1 MTPSTTTAAA
11 GAAGRVPSAAEALRE
26 RAAVAPDPGTAGP
39 NLPDRGRQTPG
50 RQTRGTQTRGTQTRG
65 RQTAWLLAAVVVLV
79 LVSAVSLAVGA
90 RGLPLETVW
99 HALTQFDP
107 ANGDHAVVRARIP
120 RTALGLLAGG
130 ALGLAGAAMQG
141 VARNPLADPGIMG
154 VNAGAALAVVT
165 GIYVFGVSSLTGYI
179 WFAFIGAA
187 AAAAVVYLIA
197 SLGRDGATPVKLALA
212 GAALSAGLYSLM
224 NVILVSSQDTLDR
237 FRFWQVGGIAGRE
250 WSVVLPGLPFLAL
263 GAAIVLATGR
273 VLNSLALGDDMAR
286 GLGQRVGLV
295 RGVTALG
302 IVLLCGS
309 ATALAGPIGF
319 VGLVIPHAVR
329 FLTGPDYR
337 WILPFSLVLAPVLL
351 LSADVIGRVV
361 LLPGEVPAG
370 IMTALVGA
378 PVFVWLVRRGKGAG
392 L

>member
-1 MTPSTTTAAA
+1 MTHSTTTAAPGQGGA
-11 GAAGRVPSAAEALRE
+11 GTSVPAQ
-26 RAAVAPDPGTAGP
+26 GP
-39 NLPDRGRQTPG
+39 NGPSRGHAFGGKRA
-50 RQTRGTQTRGTQTRG
+50 
-65 RQTAWLLAAVVVLV
+65 AWLLAAVVVLA
-79 LVSAVSLAVGA
+79 LLAGASLAIGA
-90 RGLPLETVW
+90 RGLSLGTVW
-99 HALTQFDP
+99 QALTAFDP
-107 ANGDHAVVRARIP
+107 ANGDHAVVHARIP
-120 RTALGLLAGG
+120 RTVLGILAGG
-130 ALGLAGAAMQG
+130 ALGLAGAAMHG

-165 GIYVFGVSSLTGYI
+165 GIYVFGVATFSGYI
-179 WFAFIGAA
+179 WFAFVGAGVA
-187 AAAAVVYLIA
+187 AVVVYLIA

-212 GAALSAGLYSLM
+212 GAALNAGLFSLM

-237 FRFWQVGGIAGRE
+237 FRFWQVGGVAGRD
-250 WSVVLPGLPFLAL
+250 WSVVLPGLPFLAAGGL
-263 GAAIVLATGR
+263 IVLLTGR
-273 VLNSLALGDDMAR
+273 ILNSLALGDDIAR

-295 RGVTALG
+295 RGITALG

-351 LSADVIGRVV
+351 LGADIIGRVV

-370 IMTALVGA
+370 IMTALIGA
-378 PVFVWLVRRGKGAG
+378 PVFVWLIRRGKGAG

>member
-1 MTPSTTTAAA
+1 MTQSSTTTARQAA
-11 GAAGRVPSAAEALRE
+11 SPGTSVPGAAARAPGSA
-26 RAAVAPDPGTAGP
+26 RAFPGKRA
-39 NLPDRGRQTPG
+39 
-50 RQTRGTQTRGTQTRG
+50 
-65 RQTAWLLAAVVVLV
+65 AWLLAAVVVLAV
-79 LVSAVSLAVGA
+79 LAGASLAVGA
-90 RGLPLETVW
+90 RGLPLGTVW
-99 HALTQFDP
+99 DALTQFDP
-107 ANGDHAVVRARIP
+107 ANGDHAVVHARIP
-120 RTALGLLAGG
+120 RTILGLLAGG

-154 VNAGAALAVVT
+154 VNAGAAVAVVT
-165 GIYVFGVSSLTGYI
+165 GIYVFGVGSLSGYI

-187 AAAAVVYLIA
+187 VAAVVVYFIA

-212 GAALSAGLYSLM
+212 GAALNAGLYSLM
-224 NVILVSSQDTLDR
+224 SVILVSSQDTLDK
-237 FRFWQVGGIAGRE
+237 FRFWQVGGIAGRD
-250 WSVVLPGLPFLAL
+250 WSVVLAGLPFLAA
-263 GAAIVLATGR
+263 GAAIVLLTGR
-273 VLNSLALGDDMAR
+273 ILNSLALGDDIAR
-286 GLGQRVGLV
+286 GLGQRVGLA
-295 RGVTALG
+295 RGITALG

-309 ATALAGPIGF
+309 ATAMAGPIAF

-351 LSADVIGRVV
+351 LGGDIVGRVV

-370 IMTALVGA
+370 IMTALIGA

>member
-1 MTPSTTTAAA
+1 MTPRTTTAAPA
-11 GAAGRVPSAAEALRE
+11 GLPALARPAPPAGSGRARRVRFGR
-26 RAAVAPDPGTAGP
+26 RAGLV
-39 NLPDRGRQTPG
+39 
-50 RQTRGTQTRGTQTRG
+50 
-65 RQTAWLLAAVVVLV
+65 AAVVVLM
-79 LVSAVSLAVGA
+79 LVTAASLAIGA
-90 RGLPLETVW
+90 RGLAPEIVW
-99 HALTQFDP
+99 QALTEFNP
-107 ANGDHAVVRARIP
+107 GNGDHAVVHARIP
-120 RTALGLLAGG
+120 RTVLGLLAGA

-141 VARNPLADPGIMG
+141 LARNPLADPGILG
-154 VNAGAALAVVT
+154 INAGAALAVVT

-179 WFAFIGAA
+179 WFAFLGAA
-187 AAAAVVYLIA
+187 AAAVAVYFIA

-212 GAALSAGLYSLM
+212 GAALSAGLFSLM

-237 FRFWQVGGIAGRE
+237 FRFWQVGGIAGRD
-250 WSVVLPGLPFLAL
+250 WSVVLPGVPFLL
-263 GAAIVLATGR
+263 IGAAIVLGTGR
-273 VLNSLALGDDMAR
+273 ILNSLALGDDIAR
-286 GLGQRVGLV
+286 GLGQRVGVV

-302 IVLLCGS
+302 VVLLCGS

-329 FLTGPDYR
+329 FLAGPDYR
-337 WILPFSLVLAPVLL
+337 WILPLSMILAPALL
-351 LSADVIGRVV
+351 LTADVAGRVI

>member
-1 MTPSTTTAAA
+1 MTQSTTTAAPGQGGA
-11 GAAGRVPSAAEALRE
+11 GTSLPAQGPDGPPRS
-26 RAAVAPDPGTAGP
+26 RAFGGKRA
-39 NLPDRGRQTPG
+39 
-50 RQTRGTQTRGTQTRG
+50 
-65 RQTAWLLAAVVVLV
+65 AWLLAAVVVLA
-79 LVSAVSLAVGA
+79 LLAGASLAIGA
-90 RGLPLETVW
+90 RGLPLGTVVQ
-99 HALTQFDP
+99 ALTAFDP
-107 ANGDHAVVRARIP
+107 GNGDHAVVQARIP
-120 RTALGLLAGG
+120 RTVLGILAGG

-165 GIYVFGVSSLTGYI
+165 GIYVFGVATFSGYI
-179 WFAFIGAA
+179 WFAFVGAA
-187 AAAAVVYLIA
+187 VAAVVVYLIA

-212 GAALSAGLYSLM
+212 GAALNAGLFSLM

-237 FRFWQVGGIAGRE
+237 FRFWQVGGVAGRD
-250 WSVVLPGLPFLAL
+250 WSVVLPGLPFLAA
-263 GAAIVLATGR
+263 GALIVLLSGR
-273 VLNSLALGDDMAR
+273 ILNSLALGDDIAR

-295 RGVTALG
+295 RGITALG

-351 LSADVIGRVV
+351 LGADIIGRVV

-370 IMTALVGA
+370 IMTALIGA
-378 PVFVWLVRRGKGAG
+378 PVFVWLIRRGKGAE

>member
-1 MTPSTTTAAA
+1 MPGQGARGLIRGGSST
-11 GAAGRVPSAAEALRE
+11 GK
-26 RAAVAPDPGTAGP
+26 RA
-39 NLPDRGRQTPG
+39 
-50 RQTRGTQTRGTQTRG
+50 
-65 RQTAWLLAAVVVLV
+65 AWLLAAVVVLA
-79 LVSAVSLAVGA
+79 LLTGASLAIGA

-99 HALTQFDP
+99 QALSAFDP
-107 ANGDHAVVRARIP
+107 DNGDHAVVQARLP
-120 RTALGLLAGG
+120 RTVLGLLVGG

-141 VARNPLADPGIMG
+141 VARNPLADPGILG

-165 GIYVFGVSSLTGYI
+165 GIYVFGVGSLSGYI
-179 WFAFIGAA
+179 WFAFLGAA
-187 AAAAVVYLIA
+187 AAAVVVYLIA
-197 SLGRDGATPVKLALA
+197 SLGRDGASPVKLALA
-212 GAALSAGLYSLM
+212 GAALNAGLYSLM

-237 FRFWQVGGIAGRE
+237 FRFWQVGGIAGRD
-250 WSVVLPGLPFLAL
+250 WSVLLSGLPFLAA
-263 GAAIVLATGR
+263 GAAIVVLTGR
-273 VLNSLALGDDMAR
+273 VLNSLALGDDIAR

-295 RGVTALG
+295 RAITALG

-309 ATALAGPIGF
+309 ATALAGPIAF

-337 WILPFSLVLAPVLL
+337 WILPFSMVLAPALL
-351 LSADVIGRVV
+351 LGADIIGRVV

-378 PVFVWLVRRGKGAG
+378 PVFVWLIRRGKGAG

>member
-1 MTPSTTTAAA
+1 MTPGTTTAPA
-11 GAAGRVPSAAEALRE
+11 GSEATSPSAPGTTRERTLEAPIAAEAAAGKGPQVPV
-26 RAAVAPDPGTAGP
+26 RAAGKQA
-39 NLPDRGRQTPG
+39 
-50 RQTRGTQTRGTQTRG
+50 
-65 RQTAWLLAAVVVLV
+65 AWLLAAVVVLV
-79 LVSAVSLAVGA
+79 LVAAVSLAVGA

-99 HALTQFDP
+99 QALTQFNP
-107 ANGDHAVVRARIP
+107 GNGDHAVVHARIP
-120 RTALGLLAGG
+120 RTVLGLLAGG

-165 GIYVFGVSSLTGYI
+165 GIYVFGISSLTGYI

-187 AAAAVVYLIA
+187 AAAAVVYLVA

-237 FRFWQVGGIAGRE
+237 FRFWQVGGIAGRD
-250 WSVVLPGLPFLAL
+250 WSVVLPGVPFLIL
-263 GAAIVLATGR
+263 GAGIVLATGR
-273 VLNSLALGDDMAR
+273 ILNSLAMGDDIAR

-302 IVLLCGS
+302 IVLLCGG

-351 LSADVIGRVV
+351 LSADILGRVV

-378 PVFVWLVRRGKGAG
+378 PIFVWLVRRGKGAG

>member
-1 MTPSTTTAAA
+1 MTQSSTTTARQAA
-11 GAAGRVPSAAEALRE
+11 SPGTSVPGAAARAPGSA
-26 RAAVAPDPGTAGP
+26 RAFPGKRA
-39 NLPDRGRQTPG
+39 
-50 RQTRGTQTRGTQTRG
+50 
-65 RQTAWLLAAVVVLV
+65 AWLLAAVVVLAV
-79 LVSAVSLAVGA
+79 LAGASLAVGA
-90 RGLPLETVW
+90 RGLPLGTVW
-99 HALTQFDP
+99 DALTQFDP
-107 ANGDHAVVRARIP
+107 ANGDHAVVHARIP
-120 RTALGLLAGG
+120 RTILGLLAGG

-154 VNAGAALAVVT
+154 VNAGAAVAVVT
-165 GIYVFGVSSLTGYI
+165 GIYVFGVGSLSGYI

-187 AAAAVVYLIA
+187 VAAVVVYFIA

-212 GAALSAGLYSLM
+212 GAALNAGLYSLM
-224 NVILVSSQDTLDR
+224 SVILVSSQDTLDK
-237 FRFWQVGGIAGRE
+237 FRFWQVGGIAGRD
-250 WSVVLPGLPFLAL
+250 WSVVLAGLPFLAA
-263 GAAIVLATGR
+263 GAAIVLLTGR
-273 VLNSLALGDDMAR
+273 ILNSLALGDDIAR
-286 GLGQRVGLV
+286 GLGQRVGLA
-295 RGVTALG
+295 RGITALG

-309 ATALAGPIGF
+309 ATAMAGPIAF

-351 LSADVIGRVV
+351 LGADIVGRVV

-370 IMTALVGA
+370 IMTALIGA

>member
-1 MTPSTTTAAA
+1 MTSGTTTAPA
-11 GAAGRVPSAAEALRE
+11 GSEATSPSAPGTTRERTLGAPLAAEAAAGKGPQVPV
-26 RAAVAPDPGTAGP
+26 RAAGKQA
-39 NLPDRGRQTPG
+39 
-50 RQTRGTQTRGTQTRG
+50 
-65 RQTAWLLAAVVVLV
+65 AWLLAAVVVLV
-79 LVSAVSLAVGA
+79 LVAAVSLAVGA

-99 HALTQFDP
+99 QALTQFNP
-107 ANGDHAVVRARIP
+107 GNGDHAVVHARIP
-120 RTALGLLAGG
+120 RTVLGLLAGG

-165 GIYVFGVSSLTGYI
+165 GIFVFGISSLTGYI

-187 AAAAVVYLIA
+187 AAAAVVYLVA

-237 FRFWQVGGIAGRE
+237 FRFWQVGGIAGRD
-250 WSVVLPGLPFLAL
+250 WSVVLPGVPFLIL
-263 GAAIVLATGR
+263 GAGIVLATGR
-273 VLNSLALGDDMAR
+273 ILNSLALGDDIAR

-302 IVLLCGS
+302 IVLLCGG

-351 LSADVIGRVV
+351 LSADILGRVV